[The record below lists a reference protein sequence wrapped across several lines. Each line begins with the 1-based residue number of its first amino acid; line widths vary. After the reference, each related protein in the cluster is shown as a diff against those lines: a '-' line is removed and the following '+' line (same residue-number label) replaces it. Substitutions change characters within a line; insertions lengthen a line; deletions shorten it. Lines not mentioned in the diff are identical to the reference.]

1 MSNVFAFATTE
12 LHFSL
17 CCTVV
22 VCQTLKRY
30 FFTINSLFLDI
41 DVQIEN
47 NRLYFQ
53 ERAQSKCGSL
63 DYIDHIPGGGD
74 KLVWNQ
80 LTAS

>member
-1 MSNVFAFATTE
+1 MMIILRLSLKVNTCNLFTVGEQMSNVFAFATTE

-41 DVQIEN
+41 DV
-47 NRLYFQ
+47 
-53 ERAQSKCGSL
+53 
-63 DYIDHIPGGGD
+63 
-74 KLVWNQ
+74 
-80 LTAS
+80 

>member
-41 DVQIEN
+41 DV
-47 NRLYFQ
+47 
-53 ERAQSKCGSL
+53 
-63 DYIDHIPGGGD
+63 
-74 KLVWNQ
+74 
-80 LTAS
+80 